1 MYIKLSIASA
11 LLMLAVSF
19 NSSGQEESVA
29 DKQAVPAPLKSPQE
43 IRQHLADYLFEA
55 ARIGEDNIIRE
66 FALSHYDL
74 NVRDEKGY
82 SALILAAYHGHSSTV
97 DLLIKNKADPCAK
110 DNNGNTALMGAL
122 FKGELSIAR
131 KLATADCDPDLRNNA
146 GQTAAM
152 YAAVFGRV
160 EILQQLKDRGANINA
175 KDASGN
181 SAASLAAKAN

>member
-19 NSSGQEESVA
+19 NSNAQEESVA

-55 ARIGEDNIIRE
+55 ARIGNDNIIRE
-66 FALSHYDL
+66 FAASHYDI

-82 SALILAAYHGHSSTV
+82 TPLILAAYHGHSSTV

-110 DNNGNTALMGAL
+110 DKNGNTALMGAL
-122 FKGELSIAR
+122 FKGEISIAHT
-131 KLATADCDPDLRNNA
+131 LAKTDCDPDQRNNA
-146 GQTAAM
+146 GLTAAM
-152 YAAVFGRV
+152 YAALFGRL
-160 EILQQLKDRGANINA
+160 EILEQLRRRGANIKA
-175 KDASGN
+175 KDVSGN
-181 SAASLAAKAN
+181 SVTSLMAK

>member
-1 MYIKLSIASA
+1 MYTKLSMASA
-11 LLMLAVSF
+11 LIILTLGFNANAQEVRAV
-19 NSSGQEESVA
+19 
-29 DKQAVPAPLKSPQE
+29 DKQVVVAQLKSPQE

-55 ARIGEDNIIRE
+55 ARIGDDNIIRE
-66 FALSHYDL
+66 FAASHYDL

-82 SALILAAYHGHSSTV
+82 TALILAAYHGHSSTV

-131 KLATADCDPDLRNNA
+131 KLTTADCDPDLRNNA

-152 YAAVFGRV
+152 YAALFGRL
-160 EILQQLKDRGANINA
+160 EILQQLKDRGANINV
-175 KDASGN
+175 KDVNGN
-181 SAASLAAKAN
+181 SVTSLMAK

>member
-1 MYIKLSIASA
+1 MYTKFSMVSA
-11 LLMLAVSF
+11 LIILTLGF
-19 NSSGQEESVA
+19 NANAQEVLTA
-29 DKQAVPAPLKSPQE
+29 DEQVVVAPLKSPQE

-55 ARIGEDNIIRE
+55 ARIGDDNIIRE
-66 FALSHYDL
+66 FAASHYDL

-82 SALILAAYHGHSSTV
+82 TALILAAYHGHGNTV

-131 KLATADCDPDLRNNA
+131 KLASADCDPDLRNNA

-152 YAAVFGRV
+152 YAALFGRL
-160 EILQQLKDRGANINA
+160 EILQQLKGRGANINV
-175 KDASGN
+175 KDVKGN
-181 SAASLAAKAN
+181 SVTSLLAK

>member
-1 MYIKLSIASA
+1 MYNKLSIASV
-11 LLMLAVSF
+11 LLILVISF
-19 NSSGQEESVA
+19 NVNAQEVGVTDSQTLLA
-29 DKQAVPAPLKSPQE
+29 SLKSPQE

-55 ARIGEDNIIRE
+55 ARIGDDNIIRE
-66 FALSHYDL
+66 FAASHYDL

-82 SALILAAYHGHSSTV
+82 TALILAAYHGHSSTV

-131 KLATADCDPDLRNNA
+131 KLATTDCDPDLRNNA

-152 YAAVFGRV
+152 YAALFGRL
-160 EILQQLKDRGANINA
+160 EILQQLKERGANINV
-175 KDASGN
+175 KDVKGN
-181 SAASLAAKAN
+181 SVTSLMAK